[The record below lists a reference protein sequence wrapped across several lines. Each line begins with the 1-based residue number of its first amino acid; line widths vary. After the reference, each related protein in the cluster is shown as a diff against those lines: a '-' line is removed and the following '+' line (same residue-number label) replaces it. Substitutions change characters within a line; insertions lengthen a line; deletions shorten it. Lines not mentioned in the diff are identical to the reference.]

1 MAAEKTILE
10 NGVRILTRNIP
21 HARSV
26 SLGIWVET
34 GARDE
39 SPAESGLSHFIE
51 HMIFKGTARRTAFQI
66 AKEFDSIG
74 GQTNAFTS
82 MESTCYHARVMD
94 AHLSTMVDILSDIF
108 LSPVFDPVEV
118 ERERAV
124 IFQEIGM
131 TEDSPEEYIHVLSEN
146 AFWGNHAMGQ
156 PITGTRE
163 NIMGFSAADI
173 RNFFD
178 RLYHPERIVIAAA
191 GNLEHSRIVDLIG
204 PAFASVRK
212 KNGFPPRTKP
222 EGRKGVFLHP
232 RDTEQVHICLETGGL
247 PATDHR
253 RYAAS
258 LMNTILGGNMSS
270 RLFQEIREQRGLAYS
285 VYSFLSSYTDTGV
298 NGFYAGTSADT
309 AAEAAGL
316 ILRALEK
323 LKNTPVDVSELRDAM
338 EYTKGSL
345 MLAAESVDS
354 QMVRLA
360 QNEIHLGCHQSLEEL
375 IAEMEAV
382 TPEDILALAQ
392 ELYRPDP
399 MTLTLLGPV
408 YDSAPFEDLLIRQ
421 G

>member
-10 NGVRILTRNIP
+10 NGVRILTRNMP

-51 HMIFKGTARRTAFQI
+51 HMIFKGTSKRTAFQI

-94 AHLSTMVDILSDIF
+94 THLDTMVEILSDIF
-108 LSPVFDPVEV
+108 LGSVFDPVEV

-146 AFWGNHAMGQ
+146 AFWGDHAMGQ

-163 NIMGFSAADI
+163 NVLGFSAADI
-173 RNFFD
+173 RNFFHK
-178 RLYHPERIVIAAA
+178 LYHPERIVIAAA
-191 GNLEHSRIVDLIG
+191 GNLDHSRLVDLTG
-204 PAFASVRK
+204 PAFASIRK
-212 KNGFPPRTKP
+212 RNGFPDRTKP
-222 EGRKGVFLHP
+222 QGKKGVFLHS
-232 RDTEQVHICLETGGL
+232 RDTEQLHICLETAGL
-247 PATDHR
+247 PAKDPR
-253 RYAAS
+253 RYTAS

-285 VYSFLSSYTDTGV
+285 VWSFLSSYTDTGV

-316 ILRALEK
+316 ILMALEK
-323 LKNTPVDVSELRDAM
+323 LKNTPVDASELRDAV

-345 MLAAESVDS
+345 LLSAESVDS

-360 QNEIHLGCHQSLEEL
+360 QNEIHLGCHQSLEEI

-382 TPEDILALAQ
+382 KAEDILALAQ
-392 ELYRPDP
+392 ELYRSDP
-399 MTLTLLGPV
+399 MTITLLGPV
-408 YDSAPFEDLLIRQ
+408 YDAAPFENLLGRY
-421 G
+421 

>member
-1 MAAEKTILE
+1 MPAEKTILE
-10 NGVRILTRNIP
+10 NGVRILTRNMP

-26 SLGIWVET
+26 SLGVWVET

-39 SPAESGLSHFIE
+39 NPAESGLSHFIE

-66 AKEFDSIG
+66 AREFDSIG

-82 MESTCYHARVMD
+82 MENTCYHARVMD
-94 AHLSTMVDILSDIF
+94 THLSKMVDILSDIF

-124 IFQEIGM
+124 IFQEISM

-146 AFWGNHAMGQ
+146 AFWGDHAMGQ

-163 NIMGFSAADI
+163 NIMGFSADDI

-222 EGRKGVFLHP
+222 QGKKGVFLHP
-232 RDTEQVHICLETGGL
+232 RDTEQVHICLETGGI
-247 PATDHR
+247 PATDPR
-253 RYAAS
+253 RYAAA

-270 RLFQEIREQRGLAYS
+270 RLFQETGAESAGLFCIP
-285 VYSFLSSYTDTGV
+285 FLSSYTDTGV
-298 NGFYAGTSADT
+298 SGIYAGN
-309 AAEAAGL
+309 
-316 ILRALEK
+316 I
-323 LKNTPVDVSELRDAM
+323 RDC
-338 EYTKGSL
+338 GS
-345 MLAAESVDS
+345 SD
-354 QMVRLA
+354 RW
-360 QNEIHLGCHQSLEEL
+360 N
-375 IAEMEAV
+375 
-382 TPEDILALAQ
+382 
-392 ELYRPDP
+392 
-399 MTLTLLGPV
+399 
-408 YDSAPFEDLLIRQ
+408 
-421 G
+421 

>member
-1 MAAEKTILE
+1 MSAEKTTLE
-10 NGVRILTRNIP
+10 NGVRILTRKMP

-26 SLGIWVET
+26 SLGVWVET

-39 SPAESGLSHFIE
+39 NPAESGLSHFIE
-51 HMIFKGTARRTAFQI
+51 HMIFKGTARRTSFQI
-66 AKEFDSIG
+66 AREFDSIG

-82 MESTCYHARVMD
+82 LEATCYHARVMD
-94 AHLSTMVDILSDIF
+94 AHLATMVDILSDIF
-108 LSPVFDPVEV
+108 LSPVFDPLEV

-131 TEDSPEEYIHVLSEN
+131 TEDSPEEYIHVLSES
-146 AFWGNHAMGQ
+146 AFWGDHAMGR

-163 NIMGFSAADI
+163 NILGFSAADI
-173 RNFFD
+173 RNFFH
-178 RLYHPERIVIAAA
+178 RLYHPERIVIAAS
-191 GNLEHSRIVDLIG
+191 GNLEHNRIVDLIG
-204 PAFASVRK
+204 PAFASVQK
-212 KNGFPPRTKP
+212 QNSFPNRTKP
-222 EGRKGVFLHP
+222 QGRSGVFLHP
-232 RDTEQVHICLETGGL
+232 RDTEQVHICMETDGL
-247 PATDHR
+247 SATDPR

-298 NGFYAGTSADT
+298 SGIYAGTSADT
-309 AAEAAGL
+309 AAEAVDL
-316 ILRALEK
+316 ILSNLKK
-323 LKNTPVDVSELRDAM
+323 LKNTPVDTSELRDAG

-345 MLAAESVDS
+345 MLAAESVDN

-360 QNEIHLGCHQSLEEL
+360 QNEIHLGCHQSLEEI

-382 TPEDILALAQ
+382 TAEDIMGLAQ
-392 ELYRPDP
+392 ELYRSDP
-399 MTLTLLGPV
+399 MTITLLGPV
-408 YDSAPFEDLLIRQ
+408 SDPALFEDLLIRQ